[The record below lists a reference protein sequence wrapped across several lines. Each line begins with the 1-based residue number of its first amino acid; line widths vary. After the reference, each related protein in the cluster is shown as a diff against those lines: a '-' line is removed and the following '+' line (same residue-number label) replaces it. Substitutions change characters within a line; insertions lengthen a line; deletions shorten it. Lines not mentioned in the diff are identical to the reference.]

1 MTTIGRAYRPPAPS
15 PRGRSA
21 LGALDG
27 PLELGLAHL
36 GPAGDVQPAGLR
48 LQLLAGRLLAGADL
62 GGLHAARRA
71 RLAREVLQRLLA
83 LGAGLR
89 LLDVAPRGRALL
101 LSGHGIGLPG
111 RCGTATAGTGEV
123 GPLNPRRHRSDRQ
136 QPRAGDDAGSQE
148 ERCD

>member
-36 GPAGDVQPAGLR
+36 GPAGDVQPAGLG
-48 LQLLAGRLLAGADL
+48 LELLAGRLLAAADL
-62 GGLHAARRA
+62 VGLHAERRA

-111 RCGTATAGTGEV
+111 PWAMATAGAGEGSPHLPGTG
-123 GPLNPRRHRSDRQ
+123 RICQ

-148 ERCD
+148 ESCD

>member
-36 GPAGDVQPAGLR
+36 GPAGDVQPAGLG
-48 LQLLAGRLLAGADL
+48 LELLAGRLLAAADL
-62 GGLHAARRA
+62 VGLHAERRA

-111 RCGTATAGTGEV
+111 RCGTAT
-123 GPLNPRRHRSDRQ
+123 
-136 QPRAGDDAGSQE
+136 RAGDGAGSQE

>member
-36 GPAGDVQPAGLR
+36 GPAGDVQPAGLG
-48 LQLLAGRLLAGADL
+48 LELLAGRLLAAADL
-62 GGLHAARRA
+62 VGLHAERRA
-71 RLAREVLQRLLA
+71 RLAREVLQGLLA
-83 LGAGLR
+83 LRAGLR
-89 LLDVAPRGRALL
+89 LLDVGPRGRALL

-111 RCGTATAGTGEV
+111 SCGVATAGAGM
-123 GPLNPRRHRSDRQ
+123 GSPRYPYRHRPSGPQ
-136 QPRAGDDAGSQE
+136 S
-148 ERCD
+148 